1 MAGFDNSLPMIL
13 NRTLDSIMP
22 PYRELFARHDL
33 TEQQWRIMRV
43 LWTDGKV
50 TSIELSRRTLLAPA
64 SLVGILDRLEKK
76 GLINRVR
83 STTDRRAVH
92 VLASARGRELEA
104 VVTPEVLAIQTRI
117 RASVSDDEWQSMQA
131 TLEKISRLSSDQ
143 ALDDAA
149 NS

>member
-1 MAGFDNSLPMIL
+1 MPGFDNSLPMIL

-92 VLASARGRELEA
+92 VLATARGRDLEA

-117 RASVSDDEWQSMQA
+117 RACVSDDEWQSMQA
-131 TLEKISRLSSDQ
+131 TLEKISRLSSDC

>member
-1 MAGFDNSLPMIL
+1 MTDFDTSLPMIL
-13 NRTLDSIMP
+13 NRTLDAIMP

-43 LWTDGKV
+43 LWTGSKV
-50 TSIELSRRTLLAPA
+50 TSVELSQRTLLAPA

-76 GLINRVR
+76 GLISRVR

-92 VLASARGRELEA
+92 VLASTRGRELA
-104 VVTPEVLAIQTRI
+104 AEVMPDVQAIQAQI
-117 RASVSDDEWQSMQA
+117 RSCVSDDEWHAMQQ
-131 TLEKISRLSSDQ
+131 TLEKIARLAGDQ
-143 ALDDAA
+143 AIDSAV